1 MFIIVQIFHIDL
13 DLASRQRTCPDSGHS
28 VTEPRQVILGRFV
41 LGRFSPQP
49 FTAGA
54 SIPIPG
60 GRKAPAENL
69 GGGEL
74 CCHVK
79 EKTWGKPLENQG
91 EVILGENWGS

>member
-1 MFIIVQIFHIDL
+1 MFIIVQIVHIDL

-69 GGGEL
+69 GGSYVAMLRKKLGGSPW
-74 CCHVK
+74 K
-79 EKTWGKPLENQG
+79 IRG